1 MFQKMKTASLI
12 SFLSYR
18 SQCCSRSFEA
28 TLGMTSDS
36 SSNHSN
42 YPNNKRVRVGDV
54 KIETKIQLNEDDK
67 KRRQVI

>member
-1 MFQKMKTASLI
+1 
-12 SFLSYR
+12 
-18 SQCCSRSFEA
+18 
-28 TLGMTSDS
+28 MTSDS